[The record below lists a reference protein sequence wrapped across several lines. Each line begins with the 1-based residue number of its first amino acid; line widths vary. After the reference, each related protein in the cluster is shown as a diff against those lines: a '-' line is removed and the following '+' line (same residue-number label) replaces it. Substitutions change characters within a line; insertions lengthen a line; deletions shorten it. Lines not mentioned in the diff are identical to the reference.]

1 MSELTRAFTQHAPN
15 GDFMRTPEQMAKD
28 HRAAEMRSQGFT
40 YQQIGDTLGIT
51 RQAAHKAVQ
60 RAIAE
65 IPKEGTKEAL
75 TIELAKIDR
84 LERYYNSVMG
94 RTHYKVGNTGKI
106 VLDTDGQPMIDE
118 GPRMDAAA
126 GILKAQAQR
135 AKLLGLN
142 APTVTRGELVI
153 HDVERDST
161 KIIEAQLAA
170 LRAMGLDDRLEE
182 FRNNFVA
189 ALGSGE
195 GEVIDAEWSSETMGL
210 PEP

>member
-1 MSELTRAFTQHAPN
+1 
-15 GDFMRTPEQMAKD
+15 
-28 HRAAEMRSQGFT
+28 
-40 YQQIGDTLGIT
+40 
-51 RQAAHKAVQ
+51 
-60 RAIAE
+60 
-65 IPKEGTKEAL
+65 
-75 TIELAKIDR
+75 
-84 LERYYNSVMG
+84 
-94 RTHYKVGNTGKI
+94 
-106 VLDTDGQPMIDE
+106 MIDE

>member
-1 MSELTRAFTQHAPN
+1 VSELTRAFTQHAPN

-40 YQQIGDTLGIT
+40 YQQIGESLGMT
-51 RQAAHKAVQ
+51 RQGAHKAVQ

-75 TIELAKIDR
+75 NIELAKIDR
-84 LERYYNSVMG
+84 IERYYNSVMA
-94 RTHYKVGNTGKI
+94 RTHFKVGNTGRI
-106 VLDTDGQPMIDE
+106 VVDPDGQPMTDE

-161 KIIEAQLAA
+161 KIIEAQFSA
-170 LRAMGLDDRLEE
+170 LKAMGLDDRLEE
-182 FRNNFVA
+182 FRANFVA
-189 ALGSGE
+189 ALASGE
-195 GEVIDAEWSSETMGL
+195 GEVVDAEWSSETMGL